1 MIRGLDLTALENLNK
16 EDFRHLL
23 NGIQL
28 EDAQLKGVVALAQA
42 TVEQIKDNIAASYEA
57 ARASFQQAY
66 TKKNKLFVII
76 LSLLVVA
83 LLNANLIML
92 YEQVSSDQAA
102 QQAIVGKAAAVS
114 AEPVANN
121 GSDQRQQTD
130 LGVAYSHNRDQL
142 EKAIESYPIL
152 IRTCK
157 YPFDFKNHPYTEVP
171 GLLLMGLLVSL
182 GAPFWNDILKGMM
195 GINNTLNA
203 SGRKTSELG
212 LTMGMDANTVI
223 PAPRMYYVSMTSC
236 DS

>member
-1 MIRGLDLTALENLNK
+1 MGTFQTIVSLVLLIFVLSVIVQAIQEYIKGVLNTKAGVMEDTVEQFMGNHLTLPQVRNALTLRGLDLTALENINK

-130 LGVAYSHNRDQL
+130 LGVAYSHNPDQL

-152 IRTCK
+152 IR
-157 YPFDFKNHPYTEVP
+157 
-171 GLLLMGLLVSL
+171 
-182 GAPFWNDILKGMM
+182 
-195 GINNTLNA
+195 
-203 SGRKTSELG
+203 
-212 LTMGMDANTVI
+212 
-223 PAPRMYYVSMTSC
+223 
-236 DS
+236 